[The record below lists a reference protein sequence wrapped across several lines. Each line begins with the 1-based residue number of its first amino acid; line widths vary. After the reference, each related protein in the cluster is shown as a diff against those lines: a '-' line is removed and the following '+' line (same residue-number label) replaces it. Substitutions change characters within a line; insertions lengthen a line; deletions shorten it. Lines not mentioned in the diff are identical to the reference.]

1 MATRQ
6 RRKSVIGPLI
16 VPLIAIGFS
25 AYFAWH
31 AWHGSFGVE
40 ARRELDLTA
49 DKLQAEVAGLESE
62 RATIERRVRL
72 LRPQGLESDML
83 DERGRAILGFAQA
96 NEVAI
101 YPNAQPAVAAPV
113 ALAKPIISKPVNTH
127 KITQNELNRQSPET
141 SDD

>member
-6 RRKSVIGPLI
+6 RRKSVLGPLI
-16 VPLIAIGFS
+16 VPLIAICFS

-40 ARRELDLTA
+40 ARRELDRTA
-49 DKLQAEVAGLESE
+49 DKLRLELSDLGTE
-62 RATIERRVRL
+62 KATIERRVKL

-83 DERGRAILGFAQA
+83 DERGREILGYSQA

-101 YPNAQPAVAAPV
+101 YLNARPPAPAAPAV
-113 ALAKPIISKPVNTH
+113 KPISSKPV
-127 KITQNELNRQSPET
+127 KP
-141 SDD
+141 